1 MKKSKTTILAAL
13 SVAVALAGVA
23 FGTWSSA
30 QRKAAEA
37 ETARLRQQLA
47 QVETARALPDP
58 GAATPQA
65 GSTNDLAGLQA
76 LLAERDA
83 QLAALKRAPEPG
95 NRENRPSRESFEE
108 RLARMKAEDPEGYA
122 ERMKQQQEF
131 QQRMQYNFAER
142 TATFMD
148 LDTST
153 MTEEERKNHELLVDK
168 MASIWELTA
177 QFQDPEQGG
186 NREVMGQ
193 LFNQIRETRPLLEQE
208 RSIMFKQLGSAM
220 GYAGDDAQDFAEH
233 IQKIIES
240 TSVPIPGFGGRPSG
254 GGPGGGPGGGSGG
267 RGGRGDG
274 GGSPA
279 N

>member
-1 MKKSKTTILAAL
+1 MKNTHTTILAAL

-47 QVETARALPDP
+47 QMETAQALPDP
-58 GAATPQA
+58 VAATPQADA

-95 NRENRPSRESFEE
+95 DRENRPPRESFEE

-177 QFQDPEQGG
+177 QFQDPEQGV

-208 RSIMFKQLGSAM
+208 RTIMFKQLGSEM
-220 GYAGDDAQDFAEH
+220 GYEGGDAQAFAEH

-240 TSVPIPGFGGRPSG
+240 TSVPMPGFGGRPG
-254 GGPGGGPGGGSGG
+254 GGGGPGGGSGG

-279 N
+279 TP